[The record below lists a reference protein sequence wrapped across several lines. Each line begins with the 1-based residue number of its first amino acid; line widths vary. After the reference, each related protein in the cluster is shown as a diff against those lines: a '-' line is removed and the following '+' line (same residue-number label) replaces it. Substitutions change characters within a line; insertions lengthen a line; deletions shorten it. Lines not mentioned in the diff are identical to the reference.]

1 MYRSNIELI
10 HRNIPLQWTYN
21 QNEGKNGCGTMNEMV
36 DNRLGGMFALVVEFF
51 K

>member
-10 HRNIPLQWTYN
+10 HRNIPLQW
-21 QNEGKNGCGTMNEMV
+21 KNGCGTMNEMV
-36 DNRLGGMFALVVEFF
+36 DNRLGGMFALVVELF